1 MQERYL
7 PSGSQNK
14 PKTMFLGR
22 NFSNSFMN
30 CHHEKW
36 KIVCRACNEE
46 IPKEFLEGEDE
57 ELAAN
62 IAKSIADLL
71 RRKSN

>member
-1 MQERYL
+1 
-7 PSGSQNK
+7 
-14 PKTMFLGR
+14 
-22 NFSNSFMN
+22 MN

-46 IPKEFLEGEDE
+46 IPKEFLEGDDE